1 MTFLLITIALMLVAA
16 VLWVMVCFSYIPR
29 QHQHMATL
37 WERVDYFLEARHE
50 IYRQLIA
57 FCQKP
62 ELAALKEKLDGLH
75 ATMEEDQHL
84 SWDDIVGRSAV
95 QQRMRAIAQEIFE
108 QAMAVPNLP
117 DAPLL
122 QEMAVDLTHAD
133 AKLAEEVGHY
143 NKAVAKYNRL
153 LRTPPNDRLASRF
166 DFIEAPLC
174 QM

>member
-1 MTFLLITIALMLVAA
+1 MTFLLITLALMFVAV
-16 VLWVMVCFSYIPR
+16 VLWAMVCFSYIPR

-50 IYRQLIA
+50 IYRKLIA

-62 ELAALKEKLDGLH
+62 ELAALKAKLDNLH
-75 ATMEEDQHL
+75 VTMEDDQYL
-84 SWDDIVGRSAV
+84 PWDDIAGRSAV
-95 QQRMRAIAQEIFE
+95 QQQMRGIAQEIFE
-108 QAMAVPNLP
+108 QAMPAPNLP

-122 QEMAVDLTHAD
+122 QELAVDLTHAD
-133 AKLAEEVGHY
+133 ATLAEEVGHY

-153 LRTPPNDRLASRF
+153 LKTPPNDRLASRL
-166 DFIEAPLC
+166 DFIEAPLY